1 MMHQICYSFLK
12 YLEIVEIEP
21 KYCFFGS
28 FYTLRDTPQ
37 DIKFHPYRISLKTK
51 ISAKT
56 ASIGIIN
63 NIYSRSQ
70 KNHRSLQKLSGKSF
84 FEPKL
89 GLLCHNG
96 SKSYSQILTQPI
108 IGPLIYTFQMSSFR
122 FWVFT
127 IFDINKKNPLYFF
140 GSGPILA
147 HF

>member
-1 MMHQICYSFLK
+1 MFVLAETVVSLCFWVDFWQEQPKSSLHFWSVMKRKMMHQICYSFLK

-96 SKSYSQILTQPI
+96 SKSYSQILT
-108 IGPLIYTFQMSSFR
+108 
-122 FWVFT
+122 
-127 IFDINKKNPLYFF
+127 
-140 GSGPILA
+140 
-147 HF
+147 

>member
-1 MMHQICYSFLK
+1 MFVLAETVVSRCFWVDFWQEQPKSSLHFWLVMKRKMMHQICYSFLK

-51 ISAKT
+51 ISAKP

-70 KNHRSLQKLSGKSF
+70 KNHRSLRKLSGKSF

-96 SKSYSQILTQPI
+96 SKSYSQILT
-108 IGPLIYTFQMSSFR
+108 
-122 FWVFT
+122 
-127 IFDINKKNPLYFF
+127 
-140 GSGPILA
+140 
-147 HF
+147 